1 MTKWQQSCGCFCTFC
16 LLGAWRDST
25 AYMYFSRR
33 FSILA
38 LCSVSPHGRPRP
50 LCSRGT
56 PIAACA
62 LPLGV
67 FNYTSYYYL
76 LCSRR
81 WRYSSANCAAG
92 TRYLSMAVCLRARK
106 QFCAWCRRRRRRRN
120 SKTLRRHHI
129 QTRRSCHFMTHIQ
142 GKAWLLEQVHNG
154 IGVFFDTR
162 IGSFRY
168 KISLYIITYHV
179 AIIVYH
185 CVSLSISQY
194 IMSLEGTWYQWY
206 RWYIMHDLIYHDIWC
221 SFWTHDT
228 NMISQKI
235 KLWYTAKKYHVPYH
249 AASVSCF
256 GINDIWTWYRSGM
269 TWDMRWQTIFTFT
282 FISWYH

>member
-1 MTKWQQSCGCFCTFC
+1 M
-16 LLGAWRDST
+16 LGPRVV
-25 AYMYFSRR
+25 
-33 FSILA
+33 LA
-38 LCSVSPHGRPRP
+38 QGSKAMSKA
-50 LCSRGT
+50 RGQRHA
-56 PIAACA
+56 PAC
-62 LPLGV
+62 PGV
-67 FNYTSYYYL
+67 PQ
-76 LCSRR
+76 R
-81 WRYSSANCAAG
+81 
-92 TRYLSMAVCLRARK
+92 RARS
-106 QFCAWCRRRRRRRN
+106 A
-120 SKTLRRHHI
+120 
-129 QTRRSCHFMTHIQ
+129 RSGPDGACDGASVILFSYPP
-142 GKAWLLEQVHNG
+142 G
-154 IGVFFDTR
+154 IGFFFYTR
-162 IGSFRY
+162 KGSFLY

-194 IMSLEGTWYQWY
+194 IMSLGDTWYQWY
-206 RWYIMHDLIYHDIWC
+206 RWYIMHDMIYHDIWC

-282 FISWYH
+282 FISMISLHIYQYHVISCDIMWYHVITCDIQYHVISAVSCGIMWYHVISCDTCIKRVSLADLSVRVSVRGSLIP